1 MYRGSVWVELHQIR
15 THKVSKPKGV
25 GGGVDLGENKK
36 SDSCQT
42 PKNLLDVCTQVFSV
56 THYCLP

>member
-36 SDSCQT
+36 AILA
-42 PKNLLDVCTQVFSV
+42 KLLKIS
-56 THYCLP
+56 